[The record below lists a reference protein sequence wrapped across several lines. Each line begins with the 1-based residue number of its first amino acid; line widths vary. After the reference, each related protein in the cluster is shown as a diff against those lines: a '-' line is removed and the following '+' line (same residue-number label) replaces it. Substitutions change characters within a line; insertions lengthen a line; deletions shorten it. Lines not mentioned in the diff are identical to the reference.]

1 MISHPKPTAVVL
13 VVSDRIYGG
22 ERADNT
28 TPLAVSML
36 EAVGFDIAFTAVV
49 PEGDEA
55 ISRELDRAIEARVPF
70 ILTCGGTGLGPNNL
84 TPEVTEA
91 RITTRLHGVEGT
103 ILAEGLK
110 HSTRAGL
117 SRGVVGLTSRERG
130 GTLIV
135 NAPSSKG
142 GVEDCLGVVLALW
155 PSIAEWIC

>member
-13 VVSDRIYGG
+13 VVSDRVYGG
-22 ERADNT
+22 ERADNA
-28 TPLAVSML
+28 TPLAVSKL
-36 EAVGFDIAFTAVV
+36 EEAGFAIAFTAVV
-49 PEGDEA
+49 PEGAEA
-55 ISRELDRAIEARVPF
+55 ISRELDRAIASQASFV
-70 ILTCGGTGLGPNNL
+70 LTCGGTGLGPNNL

-103 ILAEGLK
+103 ILAAGLQR
-110 HSTRAGL
+110 SPRAGL

-135 NAPSSKG
+135 NAPSSTG
-142 GVEDCLGVVLALW
+142 GVEDCLSVVLTLW